1 MSELQK
7 QNIIDV
13 ANIMRKLSNIEVE
26 VLKQLAEKMIDV
38 KLLTIAPDAILSNMD
53 ITEKLMLIEELS
65 MTEEERQREKEEAI
79 SFEKALKEAGLTL
92 DDIQN

>member
-1 MSELQK
+1 MSEVQK

-26 VLKQLAEKMIDV
+26 VLKQLAEKMIDA
-38 KLLTIAPDAILSNMD
+38 KLLTIAPDTILSNMD

-65 MTEEERQREKEEAI
+65 MTEEERQKERAEAI
-79 SFEKALKEAGLTL
+79 SFEQAIKEAGLIL
-92 DDIQN
+92 DEIQN

>member
-1 MSELQK
+1 MSDLQK
-7 QNIIDV
+7 QNIIDI

-26 VLKQLAEKMIDV
+26 VLKQLAEKMIDA
-38 KLLTIAPDAILSNMD
+38 KLLALAPDAILENMD

-65 MTEEERQREKEEAI
+65 LTEEERKNERNEAI